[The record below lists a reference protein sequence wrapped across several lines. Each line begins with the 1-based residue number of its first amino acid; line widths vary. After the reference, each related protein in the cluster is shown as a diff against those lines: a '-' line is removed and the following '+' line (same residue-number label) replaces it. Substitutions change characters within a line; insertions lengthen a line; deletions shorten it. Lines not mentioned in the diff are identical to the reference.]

1 MNVKGL
7 APDGFNSIAA
17 MTALLKDSNAM
28 DHLPEGAE
36 HMSKKELHEKL
47 SGLRFRMGWFWR
59 ESTQTR
65 HYTIGVLDDENFEFL
80 GNKDE
85 IAREDALLRHPP
97 E

>member
-1 MNVKGL
+1 MVATK
-7 APDGFNSIAA
+7 
-17 MTALLKDSNAM
+17 ALLQDSNAM
-28 DHLPEGAE
+28 NRLPEGAE
-36 HMSKKELHEKL
+36 LMSKENLHHQL

-65 HYTIGVLDDENFEFL
+65 HHTIGILDDENFEFL

-97 E
+97 D